1 MRSRSTADLG
11 PVQQLRFR
19 NRRVL
24 KSGDFETGNAK
35 SAVALESHCVTPPF
49 CLANFEHF
57 SSIVLSIPC
66 YNGLQPLKTSQK
78 AKAYNASLCSKKKQK
93 RWATEPV
100 ATVVI
105 STNHS
110 LHVAVPTPSP
120 MNTSMASTLRTLAF
134 CHAIPCYPLHNNT
147 HTHYTMSRK

>member
-1 MRSRSTADLG
+1 MTSGNSQKYEDEGFGLG

-19 NRRVL
+19 NRRLL

-35 SAVALESHCVTPPF
+35 SAVALESHCVTPFF

-93 RWATEPV
+93 RWATELV

-105 STNHS
+105 
-110 LHVAVPTPSP
+110 
-120 MNTSMASTLRTLAF
+120 
-134 CHAIPCYPLHNNT
+134 
-147 HTHYTMSRK
+147 THYMLLFPLRVL